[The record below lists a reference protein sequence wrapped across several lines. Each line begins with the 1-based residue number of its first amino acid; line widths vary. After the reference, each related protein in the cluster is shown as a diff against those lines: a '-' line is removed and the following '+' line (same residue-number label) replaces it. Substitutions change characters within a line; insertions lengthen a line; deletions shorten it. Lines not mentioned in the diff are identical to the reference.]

1 LSHAGYHEATWVT
14 MACRFHIAES
24 IPKTVQFPQI
34 RRAIFRQAPND
45 AMTIAT
51 LNDIFFAAVERNLDQ
66 IMLYREAGK
75 WLPISSREFAQKVAR
90 SAAALRSWGI
100 HPGDRIAILSENRPE
115 WPIADVSS
123 LLIGA
128 VTVPL
133 YTTLTADQTAFAL
146 GDAGCRVIFV
156 SSGQQLH
163 KVISILSK
171 THIEKVVVM
180 DELEFTGDLAPFA
193 DRCATMRDITQQGPE
208 DLDAEIEGQAR
219 AITPDDLATIVYTSG
234 TTGTSKGAMLT
245 HGNIASNIQCSLLG
259 FNMRP
264 GLVSISFLPL
274 CHITARHVDF
284 SMLYHGVTLAY
295 CPFIERLPEALLEV
309 KPSLFVAVPRV
320 YEKIYAQAE
329 RQAQGFPKRT
339 IYDWALAVG
348 REHKPDILA
357 GKIPTSR
364 SWRLAYKLVF
374 SKIRAGMGG
383 KVETF
388 ISGGAP
394 LGRELA
400 EWYASVGIRIHE
412 GYGLTETSP
421 VIAVNT
427 PVNHR
432 IGTVGKTL
440 ANLEV
445 RIADDGEILVR
456 GPSVFKGY
464 WNRPEE
470 TRAALED
477 GWFKTGDIGNI
488 DADGYLSV
496 TDRKKDLIKTSG
508 GKFIAPQP
516 IENALKLN
524 PYVGIAAILG
534 DRRKFPAVMIS
545 PNFVRLEEWARA
557 NGIAFSSRAELV
569 ANPKVQS
576 LYQGIVEEQNQ
587 NLARFEKLKRV
598 MLVPDEFT
606 LDNGALTPTLKLR
619 RRVIEERYKKQIDEL
634 YAQAETASV

>member
-1 LSHAGYHEATWVT
+1 
-14 MACRFHIAES
+14 MS
-24 IPKTVQFPQI
+24 IT
-34 RRAIFRQAPND
+34 
-45 AMTIAT
+45 T
-51 LNDIFFAAVERNLDQ
+51 LNDIFFAAVEGNLDR
-66 IMLYREAGK
+66 IMLYRDAGK
-75 WLPISSREFAQKVAR
+75 WLPISSREFGISVAR
-90 SAAALRSWGI
+90 TARTLHAWGI
-100 HPGDRIAILSENRPE
+100 RAGDRIAILSENRPE
-115 WPIADVSS
+115 WPTADVAS
-123 LLIGA
+123 LLLGA

-133 YTTLTADQTAFAL
+133 YTTLTPEQTAFVL
-146 GDAGCRVIFV
+146 NDSGCRTIFL
-156 SSGQQLH
+156 SSDQQLH
-163 KVISILSK
+163 KVLSILHQTQIDK
-171 THIEKVVVM
+171 IVVM
-180 DELEFTGDLAPFA
+180 DPVEFNGDLAPFA
-193 DRCATMRDITQQGPE
+193 GKCVTMNNLILQGPE
-208 DLDAEIEGQAR
+208 DLGAEIETKAR
-219 AITPDDLATIVYTSG
+219 SIGPDDLATIVYTSG

-264 GLVSISFLPL
+264 GLISISFLPL

-284 SMLYHGVTLAY
+284 AMLYHGVTLAY
-295 CPFIERLPEALLEV
+295 CPFLDRLPASLLEV
-309 KPSLFVAVPRV
+309 QPSVFVAVPRV
-320 YEKIYAQAE
+320 YEKIYAQA
-329 RQAQGFPKRT
+329 RQKAKGLPKSA
-339 IYDWALAVG
+339 IFDWALAVG
-348 REHKPDILA
+348 ESHKPEILA
-357 GKIPTSR
+357 GKTPTSR
-364 SWRLAYKLVF
+364 SWKLANKLVF
-374 SKIRAGMGG
+374 SKIRQGMGG

-400 EWYASVGIRIHE
+400 EWYAAAGIRIHE

-427 PVNHR
+427 PINHR

-440 ANLEV
+440 PNLEV
-445 RIADDGEILVR
+445 RIAEDGEILVK

-470 TRAALED
+470 TKAALVD

-516 IENALKLN
+516 IENSLKLS
-524 PYVGIAAILG
+524 PLVGIAAILG

-545 PNFVRLEEWARA
+545 PNFALLEEWARENDIPFA
-557 NGIAFSSRAELV
+557 SRAELI
-569 ANPKVQS
+569 ANPKVQA
-576 LYQGIVEEQNQ
+576 LYEGIVEGING

-598 MLVPDEFT
+598 LLVADEFT
-606 LDNGALTPTLKLR
+606 ADNGVLTPTMKLK

-634 YAQAETASV
+634 YAQAEATAVP

>member
-1 LSHAGYHEATWVT
+1 MS
-14 MACRFHIAES
+14 
-24 IPKTVQFPQI
+24 
-34 RRAIFRQAPND
+34 
-45 AMTIAT
+45 IAT
-51 LNDIFFAAVERNLDQ
+51 LNDIFFAAVERNLDKV
-66 IMLYREAGK
+66 MLYREAGK
-75 WLPISSREFAQKVAR
+75 WLPISSREVRQKVAR
-90 SAAALRSWGI
+90 TASALHSWGI
-100 HPGDRIAILSENRPE
+100 QPGDCIAILSENRPE
-115 WPIADVSS
+115 WPIADLSS
-123 LLIGA
+123 LLLGA

-133 YTTLTADQTAFAL
+133 YTTLTADQTAFVL
-146 GDAGCRVIFV
+146 TDAGCRVIFV
-156 SSGQQLH
+156 SSDQQLH

-171 THIEKVVVM
+171 TRIEKIVVM
-180 DELEFTGDLAPFA
+180 DPLEFTGDLAPFA
-193 DRCATMRDITQQGPE
+193 DRCVTMRDITQQGPD
-208 DLDAEIEGQAR
+208 DLETKIERQGR
-219 AITPDDLATIVYTSG
+219 SVTRDDLATIVYTSG

-264 GLVSISFLPL
+264 GLVSVSFLPL

-348 REHKPDILA
+348 REHKPEILA
-357 GKIPTSR
+357 GKIPTSG
-364 SWRLAYKLVF
+364 SWRVAYKLVF

-400 EWYASVGIRIHE
+400 EWYATVGIRIHE

-432 IGTVGKTL
+432 IGTVGKIL
-440 ANLEV
+440 PNLEV
-445 RIADDGEILVR
+445 RIAEDGEILVR

-464 WNRPEE
+464 WNRSEE
-470 TRAALED
+470 TKAALED

-488 DADGYLSV
+488 DPDGYLSV

-524 PYVGIAAILG
+524 PYVGIPAILG

-545 PNFVRLEEWARA
+545 PNFARLEEWARM
-557 NGIAFSSRAELV
+557 NGITFSSRAELV

-576 LYQGIVEEQNQ
+576 LYEGVVEAQNQ

-619 RRVIEERYKKQIDEL
+619 RRVIEERYRKQIDEL
-634 YAQAETASV
+634 YAQAEAATVP